1 MKRAIA
7 LSMLVLFSI
16 AVIIPIM
23 DSSAHN
29 DRRHFGHRKH
39 HHSRAWWRRY
49 HARKRRQ
56 RRMARLRMRN
66 LQPVKN
72 GLADAAKPEVLAHH
86 VTAESGLYLDPS
98 GRWSVTLPAGWNSRT
113 APSNGEVKFRIF
125 AADGKPAGYSA
136 LAGVNVPA
144 SPKPMLASKA
154 RRYIGDVSFS
164 DLRKTVIDKMIVSN
178 GWVTNDYERTID
190 GKRVFVVVAQTGNSP
205 DGSVG
210 PQSWSFYFTEV
221 DGKVYSLSTTA
232 PVEFFDQADSGSQ
245 QLLGSF
251 KGTTRPTA
259 SLPPSER

>member
-29 DRRHFGHRKH
+29 DRKHTSHRKH

-49 HARKRRQ
+49 HARKRRRMHAAQLRIQ
-56 RRMARLRMRN
+56 R
-66 LQPVKN
+66 LQPVTN

-86 VTAESGLYLDPS
+86 VPNESGSYVDPN
-98 GRWSVTLPAGWNSRT
+98 GQWSVTLPAGWNSRT

-144 SPKPMLASKA
+144 SLKPMLASKA
-154 RRYIGDVSFS
+154 RRFIGDVSFS
-164 DLRKTVIDKMIVSN
+164 DLRKTVIDKMVVSN

-190 GKRVFVVVAQTGNSP
+190 GKRVFVVVAQTGNSS
-205 DGSVG
+205 DGNVG
-210 PQSWSFYFTEV
+210 PQPWSFYFTEV
-221 DGKVYSLSTTA
+221 DGKIYSLSTTA
-232 PVEFFDQADSGSQ
+232 SAEFFDQADSGSQ

-251 KGTTRPTA
+251 KGTTRSTA
-259 SLPPSER
+259 SLPPSKR